1 MTLKDAKFIVQC
13 IIATCLVVL
22 VIHFIRAGKQD
33 SRIIERPYNQP
44 VLSSE
49 QTSEYMFVG
58 SKNSNIYHKPS
69 CKWAQK
75 IVSYN
80 LVTFKD
86 AADAKSYG
94 YRPCKVC
101 RP

>member
-1 MTLKDAKFIVQC
+1 MTRKDTKFIVQC

-22 VIHFIRAGKQD
+22 TIHFVWPEKQGPVD
-33 SRIIERPYNQP
+33 RSYSQP
-44 VLSSE
+44 IPSSE
-49 QTSEYMFVG
+49 QTSEYMYVG
-58 SKNSNIYHKPS
+58 SQNSTIYHKPS
-69 CKWAQK
+69 CRWAQK
-75 IVSYN
+75 IASYN

-94 YRPCKVC
+94 YRACKVC